1 MNEYEPHDRS
11 YILERADLQRLFDA
25 LHARGY
31 TTIAPTVEEG
41 VIVYGEVTTVDVLPA
56 GWTDVQEGGSYRL
69 ERRDDD
75 ALFGYTVGPQSW
87 KRFLS
92 PPVRMLWQ
100 ARKSDDGFEFVANG
114 GTPPHYA
121 LIGVRAC
128 DLHAI
133 HRLDDIYAGG
143 AVIDDDYQDRRAAA
157 FIVAVNCGKAGNT
170 CFCASLGSGP
180 AVGPGYDL
188 ALTELSDDDAYRFVV
203 AVGSERG
210 ADVLADVPHRAAAEA
225 EIELAEAV
233 VAETAQQM
241 GRTLETAGLKELLYR
256 NVEHPHWDVV
266 AERCLACGNCTMVC
280 PTCFCFTIEDTT
292 DLTGQVAE
300 RWRRTDSCFT
310 TAFSF
315 ISSGSIRT
323 SAKARYRQWL
333 THKLAAWQDQ
343 FGSLGCVGCGR
354 CITWCPVGI
363 DITAEVAALRAD
375 DTGQPQPEPL
385 LEMA

>member
-1 MNEYEPHDRS
+1 MNEYKHDRS
-11 YILERADLQRLFDA
+11 YILERADLQRLFDV
-25 LHARGY
+25 LQARGY

-41 VIVYGEVTTVDVLPA
+41 VIVYGEVATVDALPA

-114 GTPPHYA
+114 GPPPRYA

-128 DLHAI
+128 ELHAI
-133 HRLDDIYAGG
+133 HRLDDSYAGG

-188 ALTELSDDDAYRFVV
+188 ALTELLGDGAYRFVI

-210 ADVLADVPHRAAAEA
+210 ADVLADIPHRAAAEA
-225 EIELAEAV
+225 EIELAEEV

-256 NVEHPHWDVV
+256 NVEHPHWDEV
-266 AERCLACGNCTMVC
+266 AERCLTCGNCTMVC

-375 DTGQPQPEPL
+375 DIGQPQSDPL

>member
-114 GTPPHYA
+114 GTPPHCA

>member
-114 GTPPHYA
+114 GPPPHYA

-188 ALTELSDDDAYRFVV
+188 ALTELSDDDAYRFVI

-256 NVEHPHWDVV
+256 NVEHPHWDEV

>member
-1 MNEYEPHDRS
+1 MNEYKHDRS
-11 YILERADLQRLFDA
+11 YILERADLQRLFDV
-25 LHARGY
+25 LQARGY

-41 VIVYGEVTTVDVLPA
+41 VIVYGEVATVDALPI

-114 GTPPHYA
+114 GPPPRYA

-128 DLHAI
+128 ELHAI
-133 HRLDDIYAGG
+133 HRLDEIYAGG

-188 ALTELSDDDAYRFVV
+188 ALTELLGEDAYRFVI

-210 ADVLADVPHRAAAEA
+210 ADVLADIPHRAAAEA
-225 EIELAEAV
+225 EIELAEGV

-256 NVEHPHWDVV
+256 NVEHPHWDEV

-375 DTGQPQPEPL
+375 DIGQPQPEPL